1 MSTRNSIRAAR
12 CIASVLGAFSFASSM
27 PVHAQ
32 SWRPQKNVEVVVSTS
47 PGGAVD
53 ANARIVQRII
63 QERRLIGVS
72 SSVVNKPGGAGT
84 IAYLYLNQHAGDA
97 HYLGISSVPLL
108 TNHITGTSTL
118 MYSDF
123 TPIAQLVEEYMA
135 FAVRPDSPIKTG
147 KDLLERLRNDPA
159 SVSFAIAPALGNAL
173 HIAAG
178 LVMKAAGGE
187 TRMMKV
193 VVFNSGGEAM
203 SALLGGHVDV
213 YPATAGSVVPMVQSA
228 KVRVIGVSSPQRL
241 SGVLAGLPT
250 WKEQGVDAVYA
261 VWRGLMGPKGLS
273 AAQVAYWDEVVAKV
287 ARSDDWRKELETN
300 FWNDHYL
307 PSAEARK
314 YLDDQ
319 YQRSRAVLRELG
331 LAKQ

>member
-1 MSTRNSIRAAR
+1 MIAYRCFTTAALLLA
-12 CIASVLGAFSFASSM
+12 IASA
-27 PVHAQ
+27 HAQ
-32 SWRPQKNVEVVVSTS
+32 PWVPQRNVEVVVSTS

-63 QERRLIGVS
+63 QERRLLPVTSG
-72 SSVVNKPGGAGT
+72 VVNKPGGAGT
-84 IAYLYLNQHAGDA
+84 IAYLYVNQHPGDG
-97 HYLGISSVPLL
+97 HYLAISSVPLL

-118 MYSDF
+118 LHTDF

-135 FAVRPDSPIKTG
+135 FAVRPDSPIKSG
-147 KDLLERLRNDPA
+147 KDLIERLRKDPA
-159 SVSFAIAPALGNAL
+159 SVSIAIAPALGNAL

-178 LVMKAAGGE
+178 LVVKAAGGE
-187 TRMMKV
+187 ARKMKV

-213 YPATAGSVVPMVQSA
+213 YPATAGSVVPVVESR

-241 SGVLAGLPT
+241 GGVLAGLPT
-250 WKEQGVDAVYA
+250 WKEQGVDAVYP
-261 VWRGLMGPKGLS
+261 VWRGLMGPRGMT
-273 AAQVAYWDEVVAKV
+273 AAQIAYWDDVVAKV
-287 ARSDDWRKELETN
+287 VASDDWKKELEAN

-307 PSAEARK
+307 RSAEARK
-314 YLDDQ
+314 SLDDQ
-319 YQRSRAVLRELG
+319 YQRSRAVLTDLG

>member
-1 MSTRNSIRAAR
+1 M
-12 CIASVLGAFSFASSM
+12 LGASLLALSM
-27 PVHAQ
+27 LAHAQ
-32 SWRPQKNVEVVVSTS
+32 PWLPQKNVEVVVSTS

-63 QERRLIGVS
+63 QERRLVGVS

-97 HYLGISSVPLL
+97 HYLAISSVPLL

-118 MYSDF
+118 THSDF

-135 FAVRPDSPIKTG
+135 FAVRPDSPIRTG
-147 KDLLERLRNDPA
+147 KDLLERLRTNPA

-187 TRMMKV
+187 TRKMKV

-203 SALLGGHVDV
+203 SALLGGHIDV

-228 KVRVIGVSSPQRL
+228 KVRVIGVSSPRRL
-241 SGVLAGLPT
+241 TGVLAGLPT
-250 WKEQGVDAVYA
+250 WKEQGVNAVYP

-273 AAQVAYWDEVVAKV
+273 AAQVAYWDDVVAKV
-287 ARSDDWRKELETN
+287 VRSDDWRKELETN

-319 YQRSRAVLRELG
+319 YQRSRAVLADLG